1 MVNKSSCRSIR
12 FFGRSS
18 SLSFGQLLLEPLP
31 FLFSQSLFILLI
43 EISLLFAGN
52 FLFIN
57 LLKLPMKHPDFF
69 LSVIAQLL
77 RQRIPNQIQN
87 SDFLGQRLDVVEL
100 CNLVLTQ
107 IHVFEARKAG

>member
-1 MVNKSSCRSIR
+1 
-12 FFGRSS
+12 
-18 SLSFGQLLLEPLP
+18 
-31 FLFSQSLFILLI
+31 
-43 EISLLFAGN
+43 
-52 FLFIN
+52 
-57 LLKLPMKHPDFF
+57 MKHPDFF